1 LAFGNLGAEYFR
13 RKQFSEAEHMIREA
27 IRLDPNLAEA
37 HYLLGK
43 IYLAL
48 KRKGSAIEQYKKLQS
63 LDARLSSK
71 LYREIF
77 KGKIIDAVRD
87 MRLRER

>member
-1 LAFGNLGAEYFR
+1 
-13 RKQFSEAEHMIREA
+13 MIREA
-27 IRLDPNLAEA
+27 VRLDPNMAEA

-48 KRKGSAIEQYKKLQS
+48 KQKGSAIEQYKKLQP
-63 LDARLSSK
+63 LDAGLSAK

-77 KGKIIDAVRD
+77 NGKIIEAVRD
-87 MRLRER
+87 TRLRK